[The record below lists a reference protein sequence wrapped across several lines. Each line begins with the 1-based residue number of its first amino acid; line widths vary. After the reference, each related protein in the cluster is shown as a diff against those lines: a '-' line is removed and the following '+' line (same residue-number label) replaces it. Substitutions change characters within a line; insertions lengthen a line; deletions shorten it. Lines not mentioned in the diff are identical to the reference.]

1 MPSCTMQAHLKQS
14 WKLRTSYGLAQLQF
28 AGTLDAEMHSEFQ
41 ATHIMAF
48 GCRHTGTVKA
58 ELKAIGTGT
67 WTVVDL

>member
-1 MPSCTMQAHLKQS
+1 MQAHLQQS
-14 WKLRTSYGLAQLQF
+14 WKLRTSYGLAQLQC

-48 GCRHTGTVKA
+48 GCRHTCTHCTVKA